1 MEVPGHVN
9 CDGKGLE
16 FDRYPD
22 HQKFTL
28 NWTQVEKYIDLMIQ
42 SDRYLTDKE
51 KEHRAAVQEAER
63 QLPVLDGAIAEEYA
77 ALKVQNPNALLGF
90 ELDGNYL
97 FYGSDAVTVEQT
109 LHTNLLSQ
117 ENALGR
123 VKVTG
128 FPTDQWAADA
138 KKLWAEGNSVY
149 LAGQSENGTHH
160 QTKYL
165 REEDYLPIGSVIK
178 LDGRDFRV
186 DHVNFMFKSVS
197 LQDMDLTNSGQP
209 IFRSESLPYIRE
221 LYEQQQDEVVD
232 VSPEKAVDYEVG
244 DEVVVDLPT
253 RTIEGKIGYVGETDV
268 RIDTSA
274 QGYSW
279 SNEVLNKKQ
288 FEDGLRQDEPT
299 PDEELDKLPISA
311 EVNGEWQ
318 TFPNAAAADEA
329 LNAEPVPEAAGN
341 FHITDDNLGV
351 GGPKQKFA
359 RNIEAIQTLRTL
371 EKEHRGATA
380 EEQQVLSQYVG
391 WGGLAD
397 AFDPNKENW
406 SAEYTQLKGLLT
418 EDEYTAARASTLNAH
433 YTSSTVIRAIY
444 DAVERMGFQ
453 SGNILEP
460 SMGVGNFFGML
471 PDSMADSRLYGV
483 ELDSITGRIAQKLYP
498 QADITVAGFETTDR
512 RDFYDLAI
520 GNVPF
525 GQYKVNDKAYNSWAF
540 LSTTTFLQKPSTR
553 SGRAA

>member
-1 MEVPGHVN
+1 MYKRQVKEV
-9 CDGKGLE
+9 
-16 FDRYPD
+16 FR
-22 HQKFTL
+22 
-28 NWTQVEKYIDLMIQ
+28 
-42 SDRYLTDKE
+42 S
-51 KEHRAAVQEAER
+51 
-63 QLPVLDGAIAEEYA
+63 
-77 ALKVQNPNALLGF
+77 
-90 ELDGNYL
+90 
-97 FYGSDAVTVEQT
+97 
-109 LHTNLLSQ
+109 NLLSQ
-117 ENALGR
+117 ENALGK

-128 FPTDQWAADA
+128 FLRREWVA
-138 KKLWAEGNSVY
+138 KSQKLWAEGNSIY
-149 LAGQSENGTHH
+149 LAGQGGDGTHH

-165 REEDYLPIGSVIK
+165 REEDYLPIGIIIK

-209 IFRSESLPYIRE
+209 IFRVERLPNIRE
-221 LYEQQQDEVVD
+221 LYEQQQDEIID
-232 VSPEKAVDYEVG
+232 VSPEKAVDYKVG

-274 QGYSW
+274 HGQSW
-279 SNEVLNKKQ
+279 DNEVLNKQQ
-288 FEDGLRQDEPT
+288 FEDGLRRDEPT
-299 PDEELDKLPISA
+299 PDEELDKLPISV

-318 TFPNAAAADEA
+318 TFPDAAAADEA
-329 LNAEPVPEAAGN
+329 LNAEPMPEAAGN

-371 EKEHRGATA
+371 EQEHRGATA

-397 AFDPNKENW
+397 VFDPNKENW

-418 EDEYTAARASTLNAH
+418 EEEYAAARASTLNAH
-433 YTSSTVIRAIY
+433 YTSPVVIRAIY
-444 DAVERMGFQ
+444 DAVEKMGFQ

-460 SMGVGNFFGML
+460 SLGIGNFFGML
-471 PDSMADSRLYGV
+471 PSGMADSRLYGV

-512 RDFYDLAI
+512 RDFYDLAV

-525 GQYKVNDKAYNSWAF
+525 GQYKVNDKAYNKLGFSIHNYFFAKTIDQIRPGGVIAF
-540 LSTTTFLQKPSTR
+540 VTSRFTMDSKDSSARKYMAERADLLGAIRLPNNAFKANASTEVVSDHNKADYSADCF
-553 SGRAA
+553 AAAEVLHILLVHENA